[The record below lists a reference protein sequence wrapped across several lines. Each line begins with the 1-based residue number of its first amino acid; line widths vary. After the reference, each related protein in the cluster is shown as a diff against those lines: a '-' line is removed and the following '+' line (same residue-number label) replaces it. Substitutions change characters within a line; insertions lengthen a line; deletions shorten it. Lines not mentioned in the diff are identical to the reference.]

1 KYDTEE
7 KINGITNYYK
17 YNLKIK
23 SSWSKLKKIWYYY
36 SFKSFASKI
45 LKKNNYDFIIVWGSY
60 TGQLFKEILIKKYPG
75 KYILNIRDYFY
86 EKNWL
91 IKKRMKKLVEM
102 SKFTTLSSE
111 GFLKFLPKSQKYK
124 IV

>member
-1 KYDTEE
+1 MKIAILGAANIKHMSLISHYMNNIDLQKNQVDIIYVDKYDTEE

-60 TGQLFKEILIKKYPG
+60 T
-75 KYILNIRDYFY
+75 
-86 EKNWL
+86 
-91 IKKRMKKLVEM
+91 
-102 SKFTTLSSE
+102 
-111 GFLKFLPKSQKYK
+111 
-124 IV
+124 